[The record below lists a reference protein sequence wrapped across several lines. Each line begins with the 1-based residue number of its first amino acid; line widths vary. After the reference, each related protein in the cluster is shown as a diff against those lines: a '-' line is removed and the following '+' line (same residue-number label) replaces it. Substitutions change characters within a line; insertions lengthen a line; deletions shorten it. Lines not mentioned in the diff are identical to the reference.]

1 MNINMLA
8 QLNKQLAQGN
18 ALVLATIVTTK
29 GSTPRKAGSQML
41 IFQDGTI
48 CGSVGGGLI
57 EAQTI
62 KEAEKIFQNKKSGL
76 CSFSMD
82 AQVAAQDGMACGGW
96 AEIFL
101 KYLSDA
107 ETC

>member
-1 MNINMLA
+1 MDTRLLME
-8 QLNKQLAQGN
+8 LNRQLAQGC

-48 CGSVGGGLI
+48 FGSVGGGLI

-62 KEAEKIFQNKKSGL
+62 KEAESMFQTKKSKL
-76 CSFSMD
+76 CAFSMD

-101 KYLSDA
+101 KYLSSCDF
-107 ETC
+107 C